1 MKEYNKKFKI
11 YDIIKKINYY
21 YGGNMGKLVV
31 ISGPS
36 GAGKGT
42 VVKELLKIYDDNNDL
57 VHLSVSA
64 TTRSP
69 REGEID
75 KVNYYFISEK
85 DFIDKIDNKEFLEYN
100 KYGTGKYYGT
110 LKSHVFEYLNNG
122 YDVILEIDI
131 NGYKQVI
138 DNYKDALGIF
148 ITTPNL
154 EILEQR
160 LRDRGTETEEQIQ
173 KRLNTAREELEN
185 KDIYPYII
193 INEDG
198 KSFDAAMEIY
208 NIIKNKG

>member
-1 MKEYNKKFKI
+1 MS
-11 YDIIKKINYY
+11 
-21 YGGNMGKLVV
+21 KLVV

-42 VVKELLKIYDDNNDL
+42 VVKELLNIYAYNKDK

-69 REGEID
+69 RVGEVD
-75 KVNYYFISEK
+75 KVNYYFITEE
-85 DFIDKIDNKEFLEYN
+85 DFLNKIKNKEFLEYN

-110 LKSHVFEYLNNG
+110 LKNHVFEYLDKG

-138 DNYKDALGIF
+138 NNYKDAIGIF
-148 ITTPNL
+148 ITTPSL
-154 EILEQR
+154 KVLEQR

-173 KRLNTAREELEN
+173 DRLKTAKEELKN

-198 KSFDAAMEIY
+198 KSFEAAEKVY
-208 NIIKNKG
+208 KIIKQ